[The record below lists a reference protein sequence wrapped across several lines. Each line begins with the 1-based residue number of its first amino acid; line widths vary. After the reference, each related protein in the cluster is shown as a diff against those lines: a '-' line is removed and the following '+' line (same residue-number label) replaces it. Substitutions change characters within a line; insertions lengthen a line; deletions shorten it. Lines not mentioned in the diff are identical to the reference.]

1 MNVLA
6 IASTKVLVVGRLQ
19 KRTFVQKR
27 NVSQFSIY
35 TKMSILSP
43 ISLSTSITF
52 IARSDV
58 FAELSL
64 PMKQNE
70 YETANMFYHY
80 MTVEMHLGK
89 SNFGKTLY
97 YYTITPRK

>member
-1 MNVLA
+1 M
-6 IASTKVLVVGRLQ
+6 SLQ
-19 KRTFVQKR
+19 RKTFVQKR
-27 NVSQFSIY
+27 NVTQFSIH

-52 IARSDV
+52 VARSDL

-64 PMKQNE
+64 PIKQNE
-70 YETANMFYHY
+70 SETANMFYHY

-97 YYTITPRK
+97 YHTITPRK